1 MNVVQFLVMQM
12 QLVQILLVPTHVLV
26 IADIPE
32 TEFHAQ
38 VRYIIV

>member
-12 QLVQILLVPTHVLV
+12 QLVPILLVPTHVLV

-32 TEFHAQ
+32 MELHVL
-38 VRYIIV
+38 VRCVIV